1 MAAPAPWNTNFLGR
15 PLAAAF
21 LTLAL
26 IALPALGQPGATD
39 PELATLHDELRVIAA
54 ASGGKLGVA
63 IRHIESGREV
73 FFQADNRYPMG
84 STFKLPLAIELL
96 RRVDAGTL
104 SLDKSIVVQA
114 NDLRP
119 GSGKIAHAFGEPRGK
134 TVRELLEAMM
144 IHSDNT
150 ATDILWREVGGAKPI
165 MERLQTLGVDGISVS
180 RPTGPLLAASHGLG
194 LLPSG
199 VSLTPARHEEIA
211 ATLSKSERAANR
223 RAFLKS
229 DLDTATPAAFVDL
242 LQKFWLGQTLSE
254 KSTALLIALMLR
266 CETGKGRIR
275 AGVPRGTKVAH
286 KTGTL
291 QPFAT
296 NDVGIV
302 YLPGRSGHLI
312 VAVFL
317 RESTKTDA
325 EEERVIAAVA
335 KAAYAVFAANAR

>member
-1 MAAPAPWNTNFLGR
+1 MAAPAPCYTNFLGR

-21 LTLAL
+21 LTLAF
-26 IALPALGQPGATD
+26 IALPVSGQPRATD
-39 PELATLHDELRVIAA
+39 PALAKLHDELQRIAA
-54 ASGGKLGVA
+54 QSGGKLGVA
-63 IRHIESGREV
+63 IRQIESGREV
-73 FFQADNRYPMG
+73 LFQADQRYLMG

-114 NDLRP
+114 DDLRP
-119 GSGKIAHAFGEPRGK
+119 GSGKIAKTFGEPRGK

-150 ATDILWREVGGAKPI
+150 ATDLLWREVGGAIPI
-165 MERLQTLGVDGISVS
+165 MERLQALGVYGITAA
-180 RPTGPLLAASHGLG
+180 RPTGPLLAAAHGLG
-194 LLPSG
+194 PLPAG

-211 ATLSKSERAANR
+211 ATLSKSARAVNR

-229 DLDTATPAAFVDL
+229 DLDTATPAAFADL
-242 LQKFWLGQTLSE
+242 LQKLWLGKTLTE
-254 KSTALLIALMLR
+254 KSTALLIDIMLR

-275 AGVPRGTKVAH
+275 AGVPRGTRLAH

-302 YLPGRSGHLI
+302 YLPGNSGHLI

-317 RESTKTDA
+317 RESTKTNA
-325 EEERVIAAVA
+325 EEERVIAEVA
-335 KAAYAVFAANAR
+335 KAAHSAFAVNAR